1 MEDRVVLRSIAP
13 LLASAMA
20 IFCFTVVIGILN
32 GTDLWD
38 PSHGSLL
45 AHVHSGTLG
54 WITLSIFAAGA
65 WIFGHPLPR
74 PLRDGSVVAVV
85 LYVAMFWIDS
95 EPLRPVA
102 GSLMLAAIVWF
113 GVWLFAQRA
122 STTPTVPR
130 LSMLLAAVNLTIGGV
145 LGVLLGLSLAGAIDL
160 PEGIAGAHPAMM
172 VVGYLILAGVAID
185 EQLLG
190 GPGTVS
196 VPRSGAIQAW
206 CFFIA
211 GIALAIGVLWDIQPL
226 LGLNLLGEV
235 VGIAIMLVRHR
246 RAIAGAGWPVAS
258 ARLHASTSMLFA
270 VPALGLLA
278 YLIGR
283 YAEDIDA
290 APRGVFLS
298 LDHATF
304 IGILTNAILG
314 LVLLATA
321 ERREIWAW
329 ADRLVFWGMN
339 LGLLIFMYG
348 LIAKV
353 AEIKRVGTPL
363 MGASILLGIAAA
375 AVRIRAQTREAASE
389 GTRPEL
395 VA

>member
-65 WIFGHPLPR
+65 WIFGRPLPR
-74 PLRDGSVVAVV
+74 PLRDGSVVVVV

-113 GVWLFAQRA
+113 GVWLFTQRA

-145 LGVLLGLSLAGAIDL
+145 LGVLLGLSLAGTIDL

-190 GPGTVS
+190 RPGTVS
-196 VPRSGAIQAW
+196 VSRSGAIQAW
-206 CFFIA
+206 LFFIA
-211 GIALAIGVLWDIQPL
+211 GIALAVGVLWDIQPL

-246 RAIAGAGWPVAS
+246 HAIAGAGWPVAS
-258 ARLHASTSMLFA
+258 ARLHASTSMLFTI
-270 VPALGLLA
+270 PALGLLA

-283 YAEDIDA
+283 YAKDIEA
-290 APRGVFLS
+290 APRGVLLA

-314 LVLLATA
+314 LVLIATA

-339 LGLLIFMYG
+339 VGILIFMFG
-348 LIAKV
+348 LISEV
-353 AEIKRVGTPL
+353 AAIKRVGTPL

-375 AVRIRAQTREAASE
+375 AVRIRAETREEARTE
-389 GTRPEL
+389 P